1 MLKKW
6 GLKASL
12 AMWAA
17 FLIVGSTSGCNS
29 ADTSGI
35 KPVPQLSRD
44 EINKQIADLR
54 ANPKVPDGFKENE
67 IKKLQAQLQ
76 SAK

>member
-6 GLKASL
+6 DLKASL
-12 AMWAA
+12 ATCAA
-17 FLIVGSTSGCNS
+17 FLIVGSTAGCNS

-44 EINKQIADLR
+44 EINKQIADIR
-54 ANPKVPDGFKENE
+54 GNPKIPDGFKDNE